1 MPDSDPFKYND
12 DGLAIQEVKPKLKRP
27 PLYKV
32 ILLNDDFTPMDFVI
46 EILMDFFNM
55 SEENM
60 IAFIAKV
67 QSDIDLLAKMNA
79 VTDADGAIAIAK
91 SAGFEIT
98 AGDLIRRQAKI
109 ASELSD
115 DELDKVSGGATSGV
129 LKALFAV
136 GGASVIGFGALV
148 AITVDMA
155 QDL

>member
-1 MPDSDPFKYND
+1 
-12 DGLAIQEVKPKLKRP
+12 
-27 PLYKV
+27 
-32 ILLNDDFTPMDFVI
+32 
-46 EILMDFFNM
+46 M
-55 SEENM
+55 SQENM

-67 QSDIDLLAKMNA
+67 QSDAGLLEQMKA

-115 DELDKVSGGATSGV
+115 DELDKVSGGATAGV
-129 LKALFAV
+129 LNALFAV
-136 GGASVIGFGALV
+136 AGASVIGFGALV

>member
-1 MPDSDPFKYND
+1 MS
-12 DGLAIQEVKPKLKRP
+12 QEN
-27 PLYKV
+27 
-32 ILLNDDFTPMDFVI
+32 LN
-46 EILMDFFNM
+46 
-55 SEENM
+55 
-60 IAFIAKV
+60 AFIDKV
-67 QSDIDLLAKMNA
+67 QSDSGLLEQMKN
-79 VTDADGAIAIAK
+79 VSEADGAIAIAR